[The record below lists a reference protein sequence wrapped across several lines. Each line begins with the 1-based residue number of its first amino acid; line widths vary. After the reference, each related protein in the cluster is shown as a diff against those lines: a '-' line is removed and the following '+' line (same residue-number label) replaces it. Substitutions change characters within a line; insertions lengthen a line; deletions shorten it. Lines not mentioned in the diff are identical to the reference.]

1 MPSQQTRPRQAPPRD
16 PSRHLL
22 PGILLAAAGAAF
34 AGLAV
39 MPASVAGIAPRVSAT
54 QALGPV
60 ELAPPEQLAAPA
72 NVQLA
77 GALAQGLAVADP
89 PPAPPPA
96 FVIPP
101 ELVPAPPP
109 PPLPREP
116 ARVTRDREP
125 AVETRTIDGATF
137 VRPGS
142 GRLTSPYGRRWGR
155 LHAGVDLAA
164 GMGSPIRAVTDGTVL
179 SAETESGYGQ
189 AIRLLHSDG
198 TVTFYAH
205 MSALLVN
212 TGDTVN
218 AGQQI
223 GREGN
228 SGRSTGPHLHFE
240 VQINGAPVDP
250 ASWLA
255 KRGITV

>member
-1 MPSQQTRPRQAPPRD
+1 MPSQQTRPRHAAPRD
-16 PSRHLL
+16 PGRHLL
-22 PGILLAAAGAAF
+22 PGVLLAAAGAAF

-39 MPASVAGIAPRVSAT
+39 MPASAAGITPRVSAA

-60 ELAPPEQLAAPA
+60 ELAPLEQLAAPA
-72 NVQLA
+72 NAELA
-77 GALAQGLAVADP
+77 GALAQGLAVANP

-101 ELVPAPPP
+101 ELLIPPP
-109 PPLPREP
+109 PPPREP
-116 ARVTRDREP
+116 ARATRDREP
-125 AVETRTIDGATF
+125 AVETKTVDGVTF

-142 GRLTSPYGRRWGR
+142 GRLTSGYGRRWGR

-164 GMGSPIRAVTDGTVL
+164 GMGAPIRAVTDGTVL
-179 SAETESGYGQ
+179 SSGTEGGYGR

-198 TVTFYAH
+198 TVTLYGH
-205 MSALLVN
+205 MSSLLVN
-212 TGDTVN
+212 QGDKVK

-228 SGRSTGPHLHFE
+228 TGQSTGPHLHFE
-240 VQINGAPVDP
+240 VHINGAPVNP

-255 KRGITV
+255 KRGISI